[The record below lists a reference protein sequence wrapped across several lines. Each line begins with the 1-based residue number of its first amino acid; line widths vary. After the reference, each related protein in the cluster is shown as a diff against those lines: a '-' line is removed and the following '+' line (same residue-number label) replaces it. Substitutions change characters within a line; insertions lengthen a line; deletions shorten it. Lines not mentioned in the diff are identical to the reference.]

1 MAKSKYL
8 EMFNPEV
15 AIKLMREG
23 KNQEEIGEA
32 MGGIPKQRISDLF
45 KKFNIK
51 FERRSSPINDEYF
64 DEIDSEDKAYLLGFL
79 IADGCV
85 RAEPRKS
92 GTVTYRVCFTNSV
105 DDKETM
111 ELLHSKIC
119 PKLAMSISNASTE
132 TIKRKDRYT
141 LQWTSY
147 HMAETLIN
155 KYHIVPRKTH
165 DSEFKLPEGSV
176 PPEMWRHLI
185 RGFFDG
191 DGHCGQCDIQFI
203 FTSVPF
209 MEQVLSFFKGFNI
222 KTYKVKGKTMN
233 YYKVVIHGGKQMKE
247 FTKEFFYKDAKY
259 YLQRKYVQFNTEVS
273 SEITKGSET
282 PQSVEAE

>member
-8 EMFNPEV
+8 EMFNPDL

-23 KNQEEIGEA
+23 KNQKEIGEA
-32 MGGIPKQRISDLF
+32 MGGIPKQRVSDLF

-51 FERRSSPINDEYF
+51 FERRTSPINDEYF

-79 IADGCV
+79 IADGCI

-92 GTVTYRVCFTNSV
+92 GTVTYRICFTNSV
-105 DDKETM
+105 DDKDTM
-111 ELLHSKIC
+111 ELLHNKIC
-119 PKLAMSISNASTE
+119 PKLAMSISNASTD

-147 HMAETLIN
+147 HMVNTLIN
-155 KYHIVPRKTH
+155 KYHIVPRKTY
-165 DSEFKLPEGSV
+165 DSKFKLPEGSV
-176 PPEMWRHLI
+176 SPEMWRHLI

-191 DGHCGQCDIQFI
+191 DGHCGQCEIQFI
-203 FTSVPF
+203 FTTIPF

-222 KTYKVKGKTMN
+222 KTYKITGKTMDC
-233 YYKVVIHGGKQMKE
+233 YKVVIHGGKQIKE

-259 YLQRKYVQFNTEVS
+259 YLQRKYMQFNTEVS
-273 SEITKGSET
+273 PEITKGLGT
-282 PQSVEAE
+282 PQSVETE